1 MKKVTVTYHAPPGD
15 SRVVEVFG
23 HTFFDGKA
31 EEIEASDLLIEKMRG
46 NRHFEISDGP
56 PEKPKPLIEHDHDHE
71 HDHD

>member
-15 SRVVEVFG
+15 SKVVEVWG

-56 PEKPKPLIEHDHDHE
+56 PPEIPKPDGGHSHTITDD
-71 HDHD
+71 